1 MLSAHEKRRKEPSYT
16 IPFLYEALEVILI
29 WIVFGIFE
37 GSMNIL
43 HWSVLSYVLAGAWFL
58 YTFYKLRKV
67 LQRQILHKW

>member
-16 IPFLYEALEVILI
+16 VPFLYEALEIMLI

-43 HWSVLSYVLAGAWFL
+43 QWGTLSYIVSGIWFL

-67 LQRQILHKW
+67 LQRQIIHKW